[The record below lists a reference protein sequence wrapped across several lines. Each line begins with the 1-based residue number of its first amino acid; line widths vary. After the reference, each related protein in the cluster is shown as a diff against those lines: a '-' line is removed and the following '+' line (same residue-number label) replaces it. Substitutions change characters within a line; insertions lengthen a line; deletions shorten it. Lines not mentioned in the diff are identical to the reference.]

1 MGGRG
6 LRSLCLATP
15 GGVWTCRRS
24 SCKPS
29 THTHLLPLIPS
40 LIHPLITQKAR
51 SQNFMA
57 DPAVIEAVSRGNP
70 VVFMDIS
77 IATRPA
83 GRIKM
88 ELFRD
93 VAPKTVENFR
103 QFCTGEYRES
113 GLPMGYKG
121 SPFHRVIKDF
131 MIQVVFHLLFYP
143 CPLIYS
149 DTHIHSLHNMYSF
162 IYKFDTLFIQSSIY
176 YLIIYFVHSITAGD
190 FMKVDDT
197 HLKPL

>member
-1 MGGRG
+1 
-6 LRSLCLATP
+6 
-15 GGVWTCRRS
+15 
-24 SCKPS
+24 
-29 THTHLLPLIPS
+29 
-40 LIHPLITQKAR
+40 
-51 SQNFMA
+51 MA
-57 DPAVIEAVSRGNP
+57 DPAVLEAVSRGNP

-113 GLPMGYKG
+113 GLPIGYKG

-131 MIQVVFHLLFYP
+131 MIQVGFYSSSFSLCRSIYFIYVFISLFYLSFLHYL
-143 CPLIYS
+143 CC
-149 DTHIHSLHNMYSF
+149 SLLLQVE
-162 IYKFDTLFIQSSIY
+162 IL
-176 YLIIYFVHSITAGD
+176 
-190 FMKVDDT
+190 
-197 HLKPL
+197 